1 MKIVAIILLLII
13 LITLGRALLQM
24 VRGGRSTQM
33 VKALTLRVGLSIV
46 LFLLLLIAYGMGWI
60 HPNA

>member
-13 LITLGRALLQM
+13 IIALGRALLQM
-24 VRGGRSTQM
+24 VRGGRPTQM
-33 VKALTLRVGLSIV
+33 VRALTLRVGLSIA
-46 LFLLLLIAYGMGWI
+46 LFVLLLVAYGMGWI